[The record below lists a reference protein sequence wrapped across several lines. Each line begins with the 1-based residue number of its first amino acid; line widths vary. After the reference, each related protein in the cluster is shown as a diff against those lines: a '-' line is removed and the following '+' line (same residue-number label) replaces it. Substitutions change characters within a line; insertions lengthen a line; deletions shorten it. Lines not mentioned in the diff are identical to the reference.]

1 MPYFYLNE
9 ELDRVEGIL
18 PESNPIAFG
27 GTIECY
33 VPETYLWL
41 RTHTAKEI
49 LGMKKLFVIE
59 EERTAILAELDAL
72 DRRSARAIRAVVA
85 GTATDDDKSKLAKIE
100 AEAIA
105 LRARLAETEG

>member
-27 GTIECY
+27 GAIECY

-59 EERTAILAELDAL
+59 EERAAILAELDAL
-72 DRRSARAIRAVVA
+72 DRKSARALRAVVA
-85 GTATDDDKSKLAKIE
+85 VTATAEDKAKLIEIE
-100 AEAIA
+100 ATARE
-105 LRARLAETEG
+105 LRKRLLEL

>member
-27 GTIECY
+27 GTLECY

-59 EERTAILAELDAL
+59 EERAAILAELDAL
-72 DRRSARAIRAVVA
+72 DRRSARALRAVVA
-85 GTATDDDKSKLAKIE
+85 GTATEEDKAALAAIE
-100 AEAIA
+100 AEAVSK
-105 LRARLAETEG
+105 RARLAGLEE

>member
-9 ELDRVEGIL
+9 DLDRVEGIL

-27 GTIECY
+27 GTIECC

-49 LGMKKLFVIE
+49 LGMKKLFAIE

-72 DRRSARAIRAVVA
+72 DKRSARALRAVVA
-85 GTATDDDKSKLAKIE
+85 GTATDEDGAALAAIE
-100 AEAIA
+100 AEAVS
-105 LRARLAETEG
+105 LRSRLKSLQ

>member
-27 GTIECY
+27 GTIECC

-49 LGMKKLFVIE
+49 LGMKKLFAIE
-59 EERTAILAELDAL
+59 EERAATLAELDTL
-72 DRRSARAIRAVVA
+72 DRRSVRALRAVVA
-85 GTATDDDKSKLAKIE
+85 GTATDEDKAKLAEIE
-100 AEAIA
+100 TEAVSK
-105 LRARLAETEG
+105 RSRLAGLEG